1 MPAFMNLRIVIF
13 ATLSVA
19 IMLLSGAQPSSS
31 EWTQFH
37 DEHMMLMQRQAQTLV
52 RLDSLEKGLA
62 EHESS
67 QVGYPAT
74 LAIIEFKLDGIE
86 AVFKWVVGLLA
97 AFLVGGA
104 GVFWKLLNHNRVI
117 NAKLDMAAGIASE
130 RDMKHTNRERDI
142 QMGQHDGKGV
152 E

>member
-37 DEHMMLMQRQAQTLV
+37 GEHMMLMQRQAQTLV
-52 RLDSLEKGLA
+52 RLDVLEKGLA

-67 QVGYPAT
+67 QAGYPAT
-74 LAIIEFKLDGIE
+74 LAIIEFKLDGIK
-86 AVFKWVVGLLA
+86 AVFQWLVGLLA
-97 AFLVGGA
+97 AFLVGGV
-104 GVFWKLLNHNRVI
+104 GFFWKLLNHSRVI

-130 RDMKHTNRERDI
+130 RDVRHTNRERDI
-142 QMGQHDGKGV
+142 QLGQHDGKGV